1 MPVVGS
7 RVLNEFL
14 PRMESLQGQPRGLAP
29 CTSVRQVLL
38 LPSLYRGG
46 SRGSG
51 RGSHLPKLTEKDSR
65 MDCWF
70 LHEKDY
76 FLYVFLLEFDL
87 PTYSITPSAHPVK
100 CPLHCPSPSHPN
112 PLPPSLPT
120 TPCSFPRVRS
130 LSCSVSL
137 TDISHSFLKLC
148 LTGSSSMRPLVS
160 TGLQAAALWQT
171 EGPSLHVC
179 GFTGAT
185 SPPSSIRSPA
195 CLLAPLAL

>member
-1 MPVVGS
+1 MWS
-7 RVLNEFL
+7 LHT
-14 PRMESLQGQPRGLAP
+14 MEYSGIPGWRSSLAP
-29 CTSVRQVLL
+29 AFGPGRHPGDPGSNPMSGTQCSTHQV
-38 LPSLYRGG
+38 
-46 SRGSG
+46 
-51 RGSHLPKLTEKDSR
+51 
-65 MDCWF
+65 
-70 LHEKDY
+70 
-76 FLYVFLLEFDL
+76 
-87 PTYSITPSAHPVK
+87 
-100 CPLHCPSPSHPN
+100 
-112 PLPPSLPT
+112 PPSVPVTQSSCHRPPTSLFT